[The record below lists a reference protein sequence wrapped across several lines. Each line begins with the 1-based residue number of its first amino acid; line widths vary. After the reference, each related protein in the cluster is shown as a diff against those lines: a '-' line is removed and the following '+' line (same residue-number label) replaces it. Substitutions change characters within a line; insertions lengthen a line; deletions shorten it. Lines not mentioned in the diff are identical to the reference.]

1 MDSIFQIIESI
12 NQINKDTNN
21 KNIIQGEIYKANS
34 DGTYNVRVTVDGG
47 TNINILNRLS
57 ENDIS
62 YVVQDTLSTTSE
74 LSIQVQLS
82 CPNGDINRST
92 IKGLAQ
98 YNLPP
103 TPTVRQFST
112 IQGGYGC

>member
-1 MDSIFQIIESI
+1 MDSVFEIVESI

-21 KNIIQGEIYKANS
+21 KNIIQGELYHANP

-47 TNINILNRLS
+47 VNINILNRLS

-62 YVVQDTLSTTSE
+62 YVVKDTLSTTE
-74 LSIQVQLS
+74 DLSIQVQLS

-103 TPTVRQFST
+103 TPTIKYFST
-112 IQGGYGC
+112 ITGGYG